1 MTQQVP
7 TEDKLKEARE
17 RVMKLAREI
26 EGLSREPLPPNE
38 FFPQFLDRV
47 VAAVGAQAGA
57 VWLLHNQSIAL
68 AAGVRLESVGL
79 NNPQVRGANDR
90 ILGEILQTGE
100 ACTRVQ
106 GDGGEAQVPTN
117 HMLVLCALH
126 KEKQCVGVVE
136 LFQRPDAPEEAR
148 AGYLQFLEQM
158 SGYASRFIEG
168 KGQRTAE
175 ADEAPKGF
183 WQDLEPFT
191 LRLQQTLH
199 SEEVSEIA
207 ASDGRLLLE
216 VDRLSVVIKKGAKVD
231 VKAVSGQTSVNPR
244 ANLIR
249 AMTALGEQVIAMG
262 EPLMYSGRI
271 ENLAPQIEKPLA
283 NFVQESTSRMVY
295 LVPMFENLR
304 VVRPDKEVE
313 SGQKSHARRKAIG
326 CLVVEQVSES
336 EPAPSLVQRSELLAD
351 HIGAALF
358 NARSHERIFGIGVW
372 RRIGRTIE
380 WFHGRR
386 LAIAG
391 AIIAAVVLAAL
402 CLVLVPWE
410 YRVEAEGKLM
420 PVTQIA
426 VFATEGGLIKD
437 LNVDGGK
444 QVSGGQSLLRIDAI
458 SVNDR
463 LQDFKGEATK
473 AIAELA
479 AIEGEL
485 RGYVDPDRK
494 PQLEAQQ
501 YTARTRV
508 AKAQADVARQEKR
521 KQQLTLKAPI
531 TGLVPNINLRQKL
544 DNKTVQVGEHLFTV
558 MDDKGD
564 WHMEVK
570 LPDKRMGHL
579 LRALEESKDALEG
592 EYTLATNPEKRYPC
606 KLKRY
611 ATRTSVDG
619 ENGAVV
625 ELHVIPE
632 ELTEDMKRIGAE
644 VVVKI
649 NCGNKSLGYSL
660 FGDVVEAWHKYTWF

>member
-17 RVMKLAREI
+17 RVMKLAREV

-57 VWLLHNQSIAL
+57 VWMVHNQSIAL
-68 AAGVRLESVGL
+68 AAGVRLEAVGL
-79 NNPQVRGANDR
+79 DNPQIRGANDR
-90 ILGEILQTGE
+90 ILGEVLSTGE

-168 KGQRTAE
+168 KGRKSAE

-191 LRLQQTLH
+191 LRLQQTLN
-199 SEEVSEIA
+199 SEEVSEVA

-249 AMTALGEQVIAMG
+249 TMAALAEQVIAMG

-313 SGQKSHARRKAIG
+313 SGQKSHARRRAIG

-336 EPAPSLVQRSELLAD
+336 EPAPSLIQRSELLGD
-351 HIGAALF
+351 HIGAALH

-372 RRIGRTIE
+372 RRIGRTVE

-391 AIIAAVVLAAL
+391 AIIGAIVLAAL
-402 CLVLVPWE
+402 CLVLIPWE

-420 PVTQIA
+420 PVTQQA
-426 VFATEGGLIKD
+426 VFAHEKGNVVE

-444 QVSGGQSLLRIDAI
+444 HVQEGETLLVIESEDLA
-458 SVNDR
+458 DR
-463 LQDFKGEATK
+463 LQSFKGEVKVLTAKLAGIK
-473 AIAELA
+473 ANLQGYLKPEEKARFEAEQNTV
-479 AIEGEL
+479 ET
-485 RGYVDPDRK
+485 
-494 PQLEAQQ
+494 QL
-501 YTARTRV
+501 
-508 AKAQADVARQEKR
+508 AKASEDVARQIER
-521 KQQLTLKAPI
+521 KQKLSIQAPI
-531 TGLVPNINLRQKL
+531 TGLVPSINLRQKL
-544 DNKTVQVGEHLFTV
+544 ANAPVDVGQQLFTV

-579 LRALEESKDALEG
+579 LRALDESEDGLDG

-619 ENGAVV
+619 ENGTVV

-632 ELTEDMKRIGAE
+632 ELTDDMKRIGAE